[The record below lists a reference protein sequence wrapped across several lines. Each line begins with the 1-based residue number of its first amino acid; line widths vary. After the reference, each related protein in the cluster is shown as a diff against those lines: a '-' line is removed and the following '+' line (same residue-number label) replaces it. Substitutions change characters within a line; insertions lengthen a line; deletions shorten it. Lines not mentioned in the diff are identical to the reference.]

1 MEIVILNVKRIIMT
15 QFFFFLLKLMV
26 NSIEKDH

>member
-15 QFFFFLLKLMV
+15 LFFFLLKLMV
-26 NSIEKDH
+26 NSIEKEH

>member
-15 QFFFFLLKLMV
+15 VFFCFVF
-26 NSIEKDH
+26 SIEINGEFH